1 MEGRSNLNIN
11 QIKYSYTY
19 LNVIRE
25 LERTKI
31 DALTQYI
38 IENFE
43 YYRKLFMEDIMRKNR
58 DAKEDYINV
67 EWVNKTNTIKLGFWI
82 NNSTDKSYKMAL
94 SEFKHINI
102 QMMNFPKSQSNVMV
116 RFFWT
121 KIDIRELQMKEYCP
135 YISISGIFYID
146 QLVCPEKS
154 QTVKNWEV
162 REIVG
167 NKYKEIEVKESHM
180 TQKIGY
186 KIDIPSYVYIKDI
199 VNQLKVGKFNEET
212 GKWNFDGFE
221 SLKLQEETRRLSFY
235 IEELSTFAI
244 LIERKLSFPYKSWY
258 LRCISPNT
266 AILDLETPRIKLT
279 FEIGVKQ
286 LYNREYTGYVKLIK
300 NTEPEFGHIIN
311 KEMKYDEI
319 ILELRNCGILIN
331 PLEEDIISAGLKVH
345 NYESQDRAINDIII
359 ACRHYAIKSH
369 SLNSVIEENIVLAKF
384 KANLEYDDYFFDDE
398 EKDWTEIAWYP
409 NKCLMGKTF
418 YQDDTLNFKPTIEN
432 VYIFIILYNINYS

>member
-1 MEGRSNLNIN
+1 
-11 QIKYSYTY
+11 
-19 LNVIRE
+19 
-25 LERTKI
+25 
-31 DALTQYI
+31 
-38 IENFE
+38 
-43 YYRKLFMEDIMRKNR
+43 
-58 DAKEDYINV
+58 
-67 EWVNKTNTIKLGFWI
+67 
-82 NNSTDKSYKMAL
+82 
-94 SEFKHINI
+94 
-102 QMMNFPKSQSNVMV
+102 MMNFPKSQSNVMV

-135 YISISGIFYID
+135 FIAISGVYYID

-167 NKYKEIEVKESHM
+167 NKFKEIEFKESHM

-221 SLKLQEETRRLSFY
+221 SLKLQEETKRLSFY

-266 AILDLETPRIKLT
+266 AILDLETPRINLS
-279 FEIGVKQ
+279 FEIGVRQ

-300 NTEPEFGHIIN
+300 NIEPEFGHIIN

-359 ACRHYAIKSH
+359 ACRQYAIKSH
-369 SLNSVIEENIVLAKF
+369 SLNSVIDENIVLAKF
-384 KANLEYDDYFFDDE
+384 KANLEYDMYFFDDE
-398 EKDWTEIAWYP
+398 EKDWTEVGWYP
-409 NKCLMGKTF
+409 NKCLMGKT
-418 YQDDTLNFKPTIEN
+418 YYEDDTLKFKPTIEN
-432 VYIFIILYNINYS
+432 VIYFLLYYLFLVSTTFSFISQRS